1 MQIMIIGGG
10 RVGTF
15 LAKRLRKEQHAVIL
29 VEKDQKTAH
38 EIAADTDALVIHADG
53 CDSVALEQAGVERA
67 DVFVAAT
74 GKDED
79 NFVCCQI
86 AKEQFKVNRT
96 IARVN
101 DPENE
106 KAFNELGIDV
116 PVGAT
121 VILGKIIE
129 EEASFMDFMNL
140 YSFEKGKLS
149 LIRVDLPDNSPV
161 VNKRVQDLKLPPQSV
176 LVSIVRGD
184 DVIIPKGDTTLHSN
198 DYVIA
203 LTLLEHKKQ
212 LLNYFIGDAV

>member
-1 MQIMIIGGG
+1 MQIMVIGGG
-10 RVGTF
+10 RVGIF
-15 LAKRLRKEQHAVIL
+15 IAKRLRKEQHAVIL
-29 VEKDQKTAH
+29 VEKDQKTAT
-38 EIAADTDALVIHADG
+38 EIATTIDALVICGDG
-53 CDSVALEQAGVERA
+53 CDPMVLEQAGIERA

-74 GKDED
+74 GRDED

-86 AKEQFKVNRT
+86 AKEQFKVSRT

-140 YSFEKGKLS
+140 YSFEKGKLA
-149 LIRVDLPDNSPV
+149 LIRVDLPDNAPV
-161 VNKRVQDLKLPPQSV
+161 VNKQVMELQLPPQSV
-176 LVSIVRGD
+176 LVSIVRGNE
-184 DVIIPKGDTTLHSN
+184 VIIPKGDTVLLPN

-212 LLNYFIGDAV
+212 LLNYFIGEVS

>member
-1 MQIMIIGGG
+1 MQIMVVGGG
-10 RVGTF
+10 RVGMF

-29 VEKDQKTAH
+29 VEKDPKVSS
-38 EIAADTDALVIHADG
+38 EIATATDALVICGDG
-53 CDSVALEQAGVERA
+53 CDPMVLEQAGIERA
-67 DVFVAAT
+67 DVLVAAT

-79 NFVCCQI
+79 NFVSCQI

-96 IARVN
+96 IGRVN

-140 YSFEKGKLS
+140 YSFEKGKLA
-149 LIRVDLPDNSPV
+149 LIRVDLPDNAPV
-161 VNKRVQDLKLPPQSV
+161 VNKKVLELQLPPQSV
-176 LVSIVRGD
+176 LVSIVRGEQ
-184 DVIIPKGDTTLHSN
+184 VIIPKGETILLPN

-212 LLNYFIGDAV
+212 LLNYFIGEVS

>member
-1 MQIMIIGGG
+1 MQIMVIGAG
-10 RVGTF
+10 RVGIF
-15 LAKRLRKEQHAVIL
+15 IAQRLRKEQHAVIL
-29 VEKDQKTAH
+29 VEKDSKSAA
-38 EIAADTDALVIHADG
+38 EIATTIDALVICGDG
-53 CDSVALEQAGVERA
+53 CDPDVLEQAGVERA
-67 DVFVAAT
+67 DVVVAAT

-79 NFVCCQI
+79 NFVSCQI
-86 AKEQFKVNRT
+86 AKERFKVRRT

-140 YSFEKGKLS
+140 YSFERGKLS
-149 LIRVDLPDNSPV
+149 LIRIDLPDNSPV
-161 VNKRVQDLKLPPQSV
+161 VNKKVMELTLPSQSV

-184 DVIIPKGDTTLHSN
+184 QVIIPKGDTVLHPN
-198 DYVIA
+198 DFVIA

-212 LLNYFIGDAV
+212 LLNYFIGEN